1 MGAVRLI
8 LLGAALAA
16 FVLFAVPNW
25 GYPATVG
32 FGATVVTMPV
42 PLIVLAAFLAG
53 ALPMYLAHRVSRARW
68 SRRLARAEAPLAPMI
83 APPVLTSEAQP
94 TVVPPGYG

>member
-16 FVLFAVPNW
+16 FILFAIPNW
-25 GYPATVG
+25 QPATVH
-32 FGATVVTMPV
+32 FGATDIVT
-42 PLIVLAAFLAG
+42 PLPLLVLLAFLAG
-53 ALPMYLAHRVSRARW
+53 ALPMYLAHRVARGRW
-68 SRRLARAEAPLAPMI
+68 SRRLARAEAPLAPM
-83 APPVLTSEAQP
+83 AVPPMMTSEAQP